1 MRGDTTCTG
10 HGKPQEPDFRT
21 VTEAARYLRLC
32 EKQVRRLISRGEL
45 RAYRF
50 GTALRIKRNDLQL
63 TPMPIVL
70 ILVSVNNRRRNSPMM
85 LIPILD
91 SIDDLYT

>member
-50 GTALRIKRNDLQL
+50 GTALRIKRNDLQAYADA
-63 TPMPIVL
+63 
-70 ILVSVNNRRRNSPMM
+70 NR
-85 LIPILD
+85 
-91 SIDDLYT
+91 IDISFSKQSQKKFP